1 MTESSRLTTTAEE
14 LAQALETLAEAL
26 AHARPDA
33 IAASE
38 AALEAGTIAFRAAV
52 AGAAAGGEATE
63 PDVALVVSAALAR
76 CRRLGLSLTLLAG
89 PTAPAAEGPTG
100 YTPVGRPRSAADGLS
115 LVTARG

>member
-1 MTESSRLTTTAEE
+1 MTESSRLTTTADA

-26 AHARPDA
+26 AHAQPDQ

-38 AALEAGTIAFRAAV
+38 AALEAGTMAFRAAV
-52 AGAAAGGEATE
+52 ADAAACGDDEQ
-63 PDVALVVSAALAR
+63 DVALVVSTALAR
-76 CRRLGLSLTLLAG
+76 CRRLGSSLTLLTG
-89 PTAPAAEGPTG
+89 PTAPAAAGPTG